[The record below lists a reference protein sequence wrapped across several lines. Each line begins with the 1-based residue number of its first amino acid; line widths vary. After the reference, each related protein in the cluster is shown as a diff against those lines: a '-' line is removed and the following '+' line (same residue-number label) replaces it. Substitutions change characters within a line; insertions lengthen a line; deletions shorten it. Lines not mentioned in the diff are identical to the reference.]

1 MALNLLDTVNGLFN
15 NDLVNKAASSL
26 GESEGGIK
34 KAISGIVPSVLAG
47 LLNKAGSGGSNS

>member
-1 MALNLLDTVNGLFN
+1 MAFNLLDTVNSLFN

-34 KAISGIVPSVLAG
+34 KAISSQCGRRSI
-47 LLNKAGSGGSNS
+47 